1 MDGSSQPRLDMILQL
16 LDEAVFNAAKY
27 MACPDCDAGCP
38 RLMNLA
44 LLHQR
49 QVNTLCEVAKSPA
62 TFLCDENCVVLGGYR
77 SCREDGL
84 AFKRLVLLRIVKNV
98 IKSIEEFQERAT
110 DFQSRFLAGTLELGD
125 AGKLNLKWL
134 LDIGSNLARRLGC
147 IRSILEKEDW
157 TSEI

>member
-1 MDGSSQPRLDMILQL
+1 MALQL
-16 LDEAVFNAAKY
+16 LDEAVVNAAKY
-27 MACPDCDAGCP
+27 MACLDCDAGCP

-49 QVNTLCEVAKSPA
+49 QVNTLSEVAKSPA
-62 TFLCDENCVVLGGYR
+62 TFLCDGTSVSFGAYR

-84 AFKRLVLLRIVKNV
+84 AFQRLVLLRIVRNV
-98 IKSIEEFQERAT
+98 TKSIEEFQERAE

-147 IRSILEKEDW
+147 IKSILEKEDW
-157 TSEI
+157 IAEV